1 MTDPLRSDPH
11 PEAGAVPDP
20 ERDREARIESL
31 LLAGL
36 DHYFNGQHELAISVW
51 TRVLFLDRGHARA
64 KAYIDRARSA
74 IAERLRE
81 GDELLHTGAAAV
93 DRGDA
98 GAARSLLNSAV
109 ERGAASEDA
118 LVLLER
124 LNRLEHANAPA
135 RTIASRPLTD
145 TADYSPLPG
154 VDRPSSS
161 RVVWVATGVFAGLAV
176 AGVIAWIALT
186 RPEWLPMPPAA
197 SGPGAVQ
204 AAEPLPVPASA
215 EVWLSRARRYSED
228 GRLRDALTALQA
240 IAPTDAR
247 NNEADELRAAI
258 QSRLLEAARK
268 SPASPPL
275 PQQ

>member
-1 MTDPLRSDPH
+1 MTDPLRSDQH
-11 PEAGAVPDP
+11 PEAGGVPGS
-20 ERDREARIESL
+20 EHDREARIESL

-74 IAERLRE
+74 IAERQRE

-109 ERGAASEDA
+109 ERGVASEDA

-135 RTIASRPLTD
+135 RTIASRPLIDTGEFTPTPGTD
-145 TADYSPLPG
+145 
-154 VDRPSSS
+154 RHSSS
-161 RVVWVATGVFAGLAV
+161 RAVWVAIGVLTGLGV

-186 RPEWLPMPPAA
+186 RPEWLPMRPTT
-197 SGPGAVQ
+197 SGPDTVQ
-204 AAEPLPVPASA
+204 AAEPLPIPSSA
-215 EVWLSRARRYSED
+215 DVLLARARKYYDD
-228 GRLRDALTALQA
+228 GRLRDALATLQT

-247 NNEADELRAAI
+247 NSDADELRATI

-268 SPASPPL
+268 SPAPPPL

>member
-1 MTDPLRSDPH
+1 MTDPRRSDQPT
-11 PEAGAVPDP
+11 EAGVVPERDP
-20 ERDREARIESL
+20 EREKDARIESL

-36 DHYFNGQHELAISVW
+36 DHYFAAQHELAISVW
-51 TRVLFLDRGHARA
+51 SRVLFLDRGHARA

-74 IAERLRE
+74 IAERQRE

-109 ERGAASEDA
+109 ERGAATEEA

-135 RTIASRPLTD
+135 PAIASKPLID
-145 TADYSPLPG
+145 TADYPQMPG
-154 VDRPSSS
+154 VDRSSSS
-161 RVVWVATGVFAGLAV
+161 RVVWVAMGVVAGLGV
-176 AGVIAWIALT
+176 AGVVAWIGLT
-186 RPEWLPMPPAA
+186 RPEWLPMNPATIRQDT
-197 SGPGAVQ
+197 VQ

-215 EVWLSRARRYSED
+215 EIWLSRARNYYEQ
-228 GRLRDALTALQA
+228 GRLHDALTALQA
-240 IAPTDAR
+240 ISPTDPRKA
-247 NNEADELRAAI
+247 NADELKAAI

-268 SPASPPL
+268 SPAPP
-275 PQQ
+275 Q